1 MSDSRR
7 LRILH
12 IGKFYPPA
20 TGGIENFLGDLL
32 PALNRN
38 GITAAALVHDDPHD
52 NSGMVR
58 QSSAKTYRVP
68 CYGTL
73 LYAPISPGF
82 PSAVRKT
89 IASFKPDVLHFHVPN
104 TSAFWALPLSC
115 TADLPWVVHWHADV
129 VPSAIDRRMALAYQL
144 YRPVERLFLRR
155 AHAVIATSHAYL
167 QTSAALADVTDKCR
181 VVSLG
186 LDRHRL
192 QPPDETGQRLAETLW
207 GQSSSRILVIGRLTY
222 YKGHDVIL
230 DAAASLPDAR
240 ILIVGTGERESI
252 LQKRIQMLGL
262 ADRVSMPGFM
272 PESNLHALISSCDC
286 LCLPSIE
293 RTEAF
298 GLVLLEAMCYGKPV
312 VASDI
317 PGSGIG
323 WVVENGVTGFLVP
336 PGDPVSLARSVS
348 VLLTQ
353 PELKVKMGAAALDRF
368 MRLFQIDHIAQEI
381 VLIYHRMLK
390 SFN

>member
-1 MSDSRR
+1 
-7 LRILH
+7 
-12 IGKFYPPA
+12 
-20 TGGIENFLGDLL
+20 
-32 PALNRN
+32 
-38 GITAAALVHDDPHD
+38 
-52 NSGMVR
+52 
-58 QSSAKTYRVP
+58 
-68 CYGTL
+68 
-73 LYAPISPGF
+73 
-82 PSAVRKT
+82 
-89 IASFKPDVLHFHVPN
+89 
-104 TSAFWALPLSC
+104 
-115 TADLPWVVHWHADV
+115 
-129 VPSAIDRRMALAYQL
+129 
-144 YRPVERLFLRR
+144 
-155 AHAVIATSHAYL
+155 
-167 QTSAALADVTDKCR
+167 
-181 VVSLG
+181 
-186 LDRHRL
+186 
-192 QPPDETGQRLAETLW
+192 
-207 GQSSSRILVIGRLTY
+207 
-222 YKGHDVIL
+222 VIL